1 MERKRQL
8 HLGKTNMPPVEVC
21 PKVGKPAIKCTRGKS
36 TPPPDTAEGAH
47 ADRLSG
53 ILKLK
58 DPKIIEE
65 IAESDLLA

>member
-8 HLGKTNMPPVEVC
+8 HLGRTKMPPVEIY
-21 PKVGKPAIKCTRGKS
+21 PKVERPATRCTRGKS
-36 TPPPDTAEGAH
+36 TPAPDKAEGAH
-47 ADRLSG
+47 TERLSG

-58 DPKIIEE
+58 DPHIIEE